1 MANKQNEPREKTE
14 RDRYRALSERG
25 RTHEPILADLREF
38 PEGASDPPELPAE
51 GVSRRRFLSL
61 LSATAALAAGT
72 ACSRPD
78 RGTIVPYT
86 RRPEEVTPGVAN
98 HYASTFAEGFRA
110 HGVLVKTREGRP
122 IHVEGND
129 EDPWARGKAPFRALA
144 DLLGL
149 YDPDRL
155 RQPRVEGRNAT
166 WVEAEGRVLP
176 LLKEAARGGRP
187 VLLLCDAVLSPSRR
201 EVLEGLR
208 DVLPGLRVLSFEP
221 AIGLGPLLAA
231 RSLQGRAEIPV
242 LHPGGARV
250 VLSLDADFLSGEE
263 PSAVL
268 AFAEGRRPET
278 PDSPMTRLY
287 AVEGRMTLT
296 GAKADRRLRVRP
308 SRCAAFAFG
317 LAKLLH
323 ARHGLPLPA
332 GLDPEA
338 LVRFDA
344 AREVEGESAESAVE
358 ALVADLVR
366 AGNGGRVLAGSHL
379 PEEAHGAARLLNA
392 MIGAEG
398 PASAVLQ
405 TPPASHGEVRQAL
418 DDVARGTYAL
428 VVYWRVNPA
437 LVFPGHAA
445 FAGPVAARS
454 VRIGLLPDETADAC
468 GVVLPENH
476 WLESWGDYAPAPGR
490 RSLQQPVV
498 ATLYDTRQGED
509 ILLGWTRGLGGAAPP
524 DFREQIRSRW
534 RREEFPNGAPVP
546 FEAFWNSV
554 LHDGVYEPEAVPP
567 PRSGLNEAALARMAE
582 AVAGEKAAKGFELAL
597 FPSPAVLD
605 GRYANNGW
613 LQEWPDPVTKSTWG
627 NPLLLSPADA
637 ESLGAGDG
645 DVVRVEAGGASLEV
659 PVLLQPGQA
668 RGLAALAL
676 GYGRK
681 GPSIAEGVG
690 RNAFI
695 LMEADSDCPF
705 LREGVR
711 LTPTGRHVS
720 VPTTQTHHRMEGR
733 DLVRSFTRTEW
744 AAKEREGGHAHPL
757 HSLYPDMEFPDHKW
771 GMAIDLSACVG
782 CSGCV
787 LACQSENNV
796 PVVGPEQVLKGREM
810 HWIRVDRY
818 YEGPPEAPKVVHQP
832 MLCQH
837 CDHAPC
843 ENVCPVNA
851 TNHSPDGLNQMAYN
865 RCVGTRY
872 CANNCPYKVRR
883 FNFLEWNNAKRE
895 PETLSFN
902 PEVSVRPRGVM
913 EKCTF
918 CVQRIQDA
926 RMRAKVEGRTVR
938 DGEIR
943 PACAV
948 ACPAEAIV
956 FGDLKDP
963 QSRVSKVSKDG
974 RGYKVLAELGV
985 RPAVTYLAD
994 IRNPGERNDG

>member
-1 MANKQNEPREKTE
+1 MDKRIELLLR
-14 RDRYRALSERG
+14 RDGGPYRALSERAP
-25 RTHEPILADLREF
+25 TDEDALANLGEF
-38 PEGASDPPELPAE
+38 PEGASDPPELPPE
-51 GVSRRRFLSL
+51 GVSRRRFLGL

-78 RGTIVPYT
+78 RGSVVPYA
-86 RRPEEVTPGVAN
+86 RRPEEATPGVAN
-98 HYASTFAEGFRA
+98 YYASTFAEGFHA
-110 HGVLVKTREGRP
+110 HRVLVKTREGRP
-122 IHVEGND
+122 VHVEGND

-155 RQPRVEGRNAT
+155 RQPLVEGGKAS
-166 WVEAEGRVLP
+166 WAEAEGRVLP
-176 LLKEAARGGRP
+176 ILRRAAAEGRP
-187 VLLLCDAVLSPSRR
+187 VLLLCDAVLSPSRM
-201 EVLEGLR
+201 EVLKGLGE
-208 DVLPGLRVLSFEP
+208 VLPGLQTISFE
-221 AIGLGPLLAA
+221 AASGLGSLGAS
-231 RSLQGRAEIPV
+231 RSIWGRTEFAG
-242 LHPGGARV
+242 LHPGKARV
-250 VLSLDADFLSGEE
+250 ILSLEADFLSGED

-268 AFAEGRRPET
+268 AFVEGRRPAD

-296 GAKADRRLRVRP
+296 GAKADRRLKVRP
-308 SRCAAFAFG
+308 SRSAAFAFG
-317 LAKLLH
+317 LAGLLH
-323 ARHGLPLPA
+323 SRHGVPLPA
-332 GLDPEA
+332 GLDPGVLA
-338 LVRFDA
+338 RFDA
-344 AREVEGESAESAVE
+344 AREVEGEGAESVVE
-358 ALVADLVR
+358 ALAADLAR
-366 AGNGGRVLAGSHL
+366 AGAGARVLAGGHL
-379 PEEAHGAARLLNA
+379 PQEAHGAAHLIHA
-392 MIGAEG
+392 MVGAEA
-398 PASAVLQ
+398 PAPVIPLVL
-405 TPPASHGEVRQAL
+405 PASHEEVLRAL
-418 DDVARGTYAL
+418 DAAAGGTYSL
-428 VVYWRVNPA
+428 VLHWRVNPA

-445 FAGPVAARS
+445 FTGPAADRS
-454 VRIGLLPDETADAC
+454 VRIGLLPDETAAAC

-476 WLESWGDYAPAPGR
+476 WLESWGDYAPGPGL
-490 RSLQQPVV
+490 RSLQQPAV
-498 ATLYDTRQGED
+498 APLYDTRQGED
-509 ILLGWTRGLGGAAPP
+509 VLLAWTRELGGTAPS

-534 RREEFPNGAPVP
+534 RREEFPAGAPVP

-554 LHDGVYEPEAVPP
+554 LHDGVFEREAGPAPV
-567 PRSGLNEAALARMAE
+567 SGPDGAALARMAE
-582 AVAGEKAAKGFELAL
+582 AVPAGPAGRGFELAL

-605 GRYANNGW
+605 GRYGNNGW
-613 LQEWPDPVTKSTWG
+613 LQEWPDPITKATWG
-627 NPLLLSPADA
+627 NPLLLSPEDA
-637 ESLGAGDG
+637 QALGAGDG
-645 DVVRVEAGGASLEV
+645 DVVRLETGKAALEA

-681 GPSIAEGVG
+681 GPSVAEGIGV
-690 RNAFI
+690 NAFA
-695 LMEADSDCPF
+695 LMDAGSKSPF

-711 LTPTGRHVS
+711 LAPAGRRIP

-733 DLVRSFTRTEW
+733 DLVRSFSLREW
-744 AAKEREGGHAHPL
+744 ARRDGEDGHEHEL
-757 HSLYPDMEFPDHKW
+757 HSLYPGLEFPDHKW

-818 YEGPPEAPKVVHQP
+818 YEGRPEAPKVVHQP

-883 FNFLEWNNAKRE
+883 FNFLEWNNAKTE
-895 PETLSFN
+895 PETLVFN

-918 CVQRIQDA
+918 CIQRIQDV
-926 RMRAKVEGRTVR
+926 RMRAKVEGRAVR

-943 PACAV
+943 PACAA
-948 ACPAEAIV
+948 ACPAEAIA

-963 QSRVSKVSKDG
+963 ESRVSKMSKDG

-994 IRNPGERNDG
+994 IRNPGEKDDG